1 VTAAPLPDPT
11 SRPADL
17 DLAPMT
23 VVAITWL
30 AAIVATSVTLWLL
43 VAVVGPI

>member
-11 SRPADL
+11 PRPVDL